1 MRAASWAGRPGS
13 CSDYDHQGLST
24 VTIVEGA
31 TRPAKQLVTIPV
43 AGMTCVACERR
54 IAKALTKLPGVISA
68 TASARKGTASL
79 IITAEASQES
89 VNKTLTALGYNVGR
103 SSWINRDPAVWR
115 SAGIAAVF
123 VAILL
128 WVVGAGDL
136 TSRLGD
142 LSKGGLLLVFA
153 LGLAAGVSTCMAMVG
168 GIVLAISA
176 HAAGR
181 SGANNGSATTDA
193 GTAARTSGARTSG
206 AARGSGVRSSVVR
219 TNLVFQGGRI
229 GGFGLLGLALGAIG
243 QSAAMPK
250 PVVVVLMTAVAL
262 TMLLVGV
269 RLTEL
274 SPRAAGWSPT
284 MPAALGSLLG
294 LTGDVP
300 ARRTAGTALAG
311 AATFFLP
318 CGFTQAVQLYAFS
331 TGSPKS
337 AGLIMAAFALG
348 TAPALF
354 AVAGAPTLF
363 KGTKKVAMLRALGVV
378 VIGFAFINGTSA
390 MRLAGVNV
398 SDLISS
404 SNAPPTISAN
414 VTVTPVSQTATT
426 EQHGSGY
433 EPGETVIYA
442 GRPTKWVITSTA
454 PYSCAASITSAD
466 LGIEG
471 RLAEGPNVVELPKL
485 AAGTYNFSCS
495 MGMYSGR
502 IVVIAPPAPV
512 PPG

>member
-1 MRAASWAGRPGS
+1 MAIDER
-13 CSDYDHQGLST
+13 
-24 VTIVEGA
+24 TIVQGP
-31 TRPAKQLVTIPV
+31 TRIPKQLITVPV

-54 IAKALTKLPGVISA
+54 IAKALTRLPGVVSA

-79 IITAEASQES
+79 IVTGEASQAS
-89 VNKTLTALGYNVGR
+89 IDQAIKALGYGLGR
-103 SSWINRDPAVWR
+103 SSWVNRDPAVWR
-115 SAGIAAVF
+115 SAGVAAVF
-123 VAILL
+123 VAILVWAL
-128 WVVGAGDL
+128 GAGDL
-136 TSRLGD
+136 TGRLGD

-181 SGANNGSATTDA
+181 TPAKTGSATADVTGWTGQDLA
-193 GTAARTSGARTSG
+193 TRRT
-206 AARGSGVRSSVVR
+206 VLR
-219 TNLVFQGGRI
+219 TNLVFQTGRI
-229 GGFGLLGLALGAIG
+229 LGFGLLGLALGAVG
-243 QSAAMPK
+243 QSASMPQ
-250 PVVVVLMTAVAL
+250 PVVVVLMAAVAVS
-262 TMLLVGV
+262 MLLVGV

-284 MPAALGSLLG
+284 MPAAVGTFLG

-331 TGSPKS
+331 TGSPRS
-337 AGLIMAAFALG
+337 AGLIMATFALG

-363 KGTKKVAMLRALGVV
+363 RGTKKVAMLRALGVV
-378 VIGFAFINGTSA
+378 VIGFAVINATSA
-390 MRLAGVNV
+390 IRLAGVDV
-398 SDLISS
+398 SDLFSPDRTPQ
-404 SNAPPTISAN
+404 AISAN
-414 VTVTPVSQTATT
+414 VTVTPASQTATT
-426 EQHGSGY
+426 EQGGNGY
-433 EPGETVIYA
+433 EPRETVIYA

-454 PYSCAASITSAD
+454 PYSCAASMASAD

-471 RLAEGPNVVELPKL
+471 VLAAGKNVVDLPKL
-485 AAGTYNFSCS
+485 TAGTYNYSCS
-495 MGMYSGR
+495 MGMYGGR
-502 IVVIAPPAPV
+502 IVVIAPPAAV
-512 PPG
+512 PTG